1 MCLSYGTGPILDDDI
16 FNDIITIIAV
26 PPLWSDFAD
35 FGVIGDFLSKKFDF
49 SLISYYKSDF

>member
-35 FGVIGDFLSKKFDF
+35 FGLIPEFLTKKFDLC
-49 SLISYYKSDF
+49 LIFLL